1 MYELKIITQFAAAHR
16 LENFYGKCEA
26 LHGHNWKVEVFL
38 AGEQLNETG
47 LLMDFGKIKART
59 NALLEE
65 IDHKYL
71 NELEAFRE
79 QNPSSEN
86 LARYLFE
93 RLSADLNQDGVQV
106 SRVNVWES
114 DTSCASYYRA
124 ASGATTG
131 A

>member
-1 MYELKIITQFAAAHR
+1 MYELKVITQFSAAHR

-38 AGEQLNETG
+38 QGDRLDDAG
-47 LLMDFGKIKART
+47 LLLDFGVVKSQARQV
-59 NALLEE
+59 LEE

-71 NELEAFRE
+71 NELPAFQR

-93 RLSADLNQDGVQV
+93 RLAATLNRPGAQV

-114 DTSCASYYRA
+114 DTSCASYYED
-124 ASGATTG
+124 
-131 A
+131 

>member
-26 LHGHNWKVEVFL
+26 LHGHNWKVEVFIV
-38 AGEQLNETG
+38 GEQLDAAG
-47 LLMDFGKIKART
+47 LLLDFGVLKAGT
-59 NALLEE
+59 KALLEE

-71 NELEAFRE
+71 NELEPFRE

-93 RLSADLNQDGVQV
+93 CLGSALNRDGVRV

-114 DTSCASYYRA
+114 DTSCASYYPD
-124 ASGATTG
+124 
-131 A
+131 